1 MAASLAVKVVCRFV
15 GLIWLCG
22 GAAGFVMA
30 FGGQLVVD
38 EGLRSAVT
46 AGRRGAC
53 CAKRV
58 GQRAA
63 QSGRKNGKPGF
74 LPEVRFQGG
83 ALVRAA
89 DKGEPVG

>member
-1 MAASLAVKVVCRFV
+1 MVKKDSGSGKWLV
-15 GLIWLCG
+15 GWLF
-22 GAAGFVMA
+22 AK
-30 FGGQLVVD
+30 
-38 EGLRSAVT
+38 GLRSAVT
-46 AGRRGAC
+46 TGRRGAC

-74 LPEVRFQGG
+74 WPEVRFQGG

>member
-1 MAASLAVKVVCRFV
+1 MR
-15 GLIWLCG
+15 I
-22 GAAGFVMA
+22 
-30 FGGQLVVD
+30 
-38 EGLRSAVT
+38 AVT
-46 AGRRGAC
+46 NTGEGTRPAMKSPSLSWGRRGAC

-74 LPEVRFQGG
+74 WPEVRFQGG

-89 DKGEPVG
+89 DKGEPVGWGGDLAWVFKLCSARERRKEL

>member
-1 MAASLAVKVVCRFV
+1 MQALAASLAVEVR
-15 GLIWLCG
+15 LW
-22 GAAGFVMA
+22 
-30 FGGQLVVD
+30 QVVD
-38 EGLRSAVT
+38 WLFAKKGVRSAVT

>member
-1 MAASLAVKVVCRFV
+1 MVEVVILSAKA
-15 GLIWLCG
+15 LIG
-22 GAAGFVMA
+22 KGAG
-30 FGGQLVVD
+30 
-38 EGLRSAVT
+38 AVT

-74 LPEVRFQGG
+74 WPEVRFQGG

-89 DKGEPVG
+89 DKGSQLVEVVVLSPRALIGKGAA

>member
-1 MAASLAVKVVCRFV
+1 MRFDGLLAYSSFA
-15 GLIWLCG
+15 L
-22 GAAGFVMA
+22 
-30 FGGQLVVD
+30 D
-38 EGLRSAVT
+38 T
-46 AGRRGAC
+46 AGSDGCASTVLYAVDGTDQRAC

-74 LPEVRFQGG
+74 WPEVRFQGG